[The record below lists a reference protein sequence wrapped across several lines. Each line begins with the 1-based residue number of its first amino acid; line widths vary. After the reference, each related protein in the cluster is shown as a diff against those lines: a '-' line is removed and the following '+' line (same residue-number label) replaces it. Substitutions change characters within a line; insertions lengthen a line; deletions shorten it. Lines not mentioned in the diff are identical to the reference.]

1 MSASV
6 CQCVCRRLASPETWK
21 DSLWHLQSLLRGTPP
36 SSHLCSDDESAF
48 FVGVCFHVLAGL
60 QYRASLWLAVVCV
73 CVCFLFCSSQCSG
86 KCSYKTVCQP
96 VHSLSSMKSTHFPSV
111 CLSSSLSLSLQ
122 PCILLHWLTSLF
134 AGTWLYTHCIYAP
147 HLNNQLSHLDTVSLQ
162 HTDLRVFERERSIQC
177 QEIDW
182 CLL

>member
-73 CVCFLFCSSQCSG
+73 CVFSVLYQPMFWKVFLQNHLPTCALAF
-86 KCSYKTVCQP
+86 KYEIYP
-96 VHSLSSMKSTHFPSV
+96 FSLY
-111 CLSSSLSLSLQ
+111 LWSSLSLSLQ

-162 HTDLRVFERERSIQC
+162 HTDLRVFERDRSIQC